1 MRGGRIALFGGT
13 TEGRLLAKKLTE
25 EGFEGVLLVATEYGA
40 LLAAGEGGACM
51 PGAGKNGACMPA
63 GRQKFRNGENAS
75 AGIRVHAGRL
85 DQAQMEALFS
95 QERVGL
101 AIDATHPY
109 AVRAT
114 ANIREACRRT
124 GVLYLR
130 CIRGETPG
138 AGGNPE
144 ALPGE
149 RMVRFPDMARAA
161 EWLKETEG
169 NILLTTGSRD
179 LAAFSGIDRER
190 MYVRVLPAERSLAAC
205 REQGY
210 TGRHVIAM
218 QGPFSEELNLALLR
232 EFSCRIL
239 VTKDGGSQGGF
250 EEKRRAAARAGAVFA
265 VVERPGETGF
275 SMEEVIKRAREWRN
289 NETGRI

>member
-1 MRGGRIALFGGT
+1 
-13 TEGRLLAKKLTE
+13 
-25 EGFEGVLLVATEYGA
+25 
-40 LLAAGEGGACM
+40 
-51 PGAGKNGACMPA
+51 
-63 GRQKFRNGENAS
+63 
-75 AGIRVHAGRL
+75 
-85 DQAQMEALFS
+85 
-95 QERVGL
+95 
-101 AIDATHPY
+101 
-109 AVRAT
+109 
-114 ANIREACRRT
+114 
-124 GVLYLR
+124 
-130 CIRGETPG
+130 
-138 AGGNPE
+138 
-144 ALPGE
+144 
-149 RMVRFPDMARAA
+149 MVRFPDMARAA

-205 REQGY
+205 REQGH

-218 QGPFSEELNLALLR
+218 QGPFSEEINLALLR

>member
-51 PGAGKNGACMPA
+51 PA
-63 GRQKFRNGENAS
+63 GRQESRNGENAS

-144 ALPGE
+144 ALLGE

-169 NILLTTGSRD
+169 NIRPGADVCAGSSRGA
-179 LAAFSGIDRER
+179 LAGS
-190 MYVRVLPAERSLAAC
+190 LP
-205 REQGY
+205 G
-210 TGRHVIAM
+210 
-218 QGPFSEELNLALLR
+218 
-232 EFSCRIL
+232 
-239 VTKDGGSQGGF
+239 
-250 EEKRRAAARAGAVFA
+250 AGAY
-265 VVERPGETGF
+265 GQ
-275 SMEEVIKRAREWRN
+275 ARDCHA
-289 NETGRI
+289 GPLL